1 MPFHSEEFLAR
12 IGAFCFPGA
21 GHLNPMTALARRLQ
35 ERGHSVVILGIAD
48 CEARVK
54 AAGVEFCLIGESDY
68 PPGTLAKLDQ
78 RLGELNGL
86 KAFRFTIDRIKNTA
100 RMVLRDGPEAVRQA
114 KMDAILVDEADFGGN
129 VAQYLGL
136 PFITVTFIPP
146 MIEGDRYPP
155 FYFGWGAGQ
164 DWGSRLRNRV
174 GIEALTR
181 VAAPIFKVVND
192 QRRVW
197 GIAPIHSARKFLS
210 KLLRV
215 AQMPRILEFDY
226 PVVPPILHYTGPFVD
241 KRLRPTI
248 DFPWE
253 KLDGRPLVYASLG
266 TLQNGS
272 ERIFRTIAGACA
284 GLDVQLVISLGG
296 GVDPDRLGDLPG
308 NPVVMRFVPQLEI
321 LKRASAVITHAG
333 MNTVLE
339 SLSEGLPLVCI
350 PLANDQPGVAAR
362 VAARGAGVVVPL
374 RKLNAERLRTAVR
387 AVLDDGEYRRAAG
400 AVQDAIQ
407 AVDGLEMAADLIE
420 DALNIRLSVQPELVL
435 SAGQE
440 ARRSRKSLL
449 SGCQTSLR

>member
-1 MPFHSEEFLAR
+1 
-12 IGAFCFPGA
+12 
-21 GHLNPMTALARRLQ
+21 
-35 ERGHSVVILGIAD
+35 
-48 CEARVK
+48 
-54 AAGVEFCLIGESDY
+54 
-68 PPGTLAKLDQ
+68 
-78 RLGELNGL
+78 
-86 KAFRFTIDRIKNTA
+86 
-100 RMVLRDGPEAVRQA
+100 
-114 KMDAILVDEADFGGN
+114 
-129 VAQYLGL
+129 
-136 PFITVTFIPP
+136 
-146 MIEGDRYPP
+146 
-155 FYFGWGAGQ
+155 
-164 DWGSRLRNRV
+164 V